1 MKPSNRR
8 LNTSSAAAVLV
19 MAAALAIHLYAD
31 PRHVDPRAYLD
42 HIKYLSSD
50 ELEGRGDGAPGLEKA
65 ADYIAKSFRA
75 SGLEPAG
82 DNGTFFQR
90 FELVSGLSVEPGN
103 SVTFKT
109 PRKSVAL
116 EIGRDYELLST
127 SPNQSSSSSLPVVFA
142 GYGISAPPLQYDDY
156 AGIDAAGKAVL
167 IFTHEPQENDPKS
180 RFDGQTNT
188 AYSSV
193 VSKAE
198 AARAHG
204 ARAILLMD
212 DPVHEPQTALYRRW
226 LRDPQAEEYG
236 IPVFYLSRDRV
247 QQALG
252 TLLNLAAV
260 AREIDRDLTT
270 QSQPLGEVGVTAVDR
285 TTKIRRPVRNVI
297 GILRGSDPS
306 VQSEVVILGAH
317 YDHLGRSA
325 RFSMDQSSTGQIH
338 HGADDNASG
347 TAAVLEM
354 AKVGVESRTDF
365 RRSIVF
371 MTFAGEE
378 LGLLGSSY
386 YVQHPSA
393 PLENTVAMINLDM
406 VGRAGGKILV
416 DGLPSAPSVE
426 DDLKV
431 AQKSSGTGMN
441 ALHGSPGAGASDDAT
456 FLLRKIPAINF
467 FSGFHADYHRPSDTW
482 DKIDAAGG
490 AAVAD
495 LALALA
501 RQIANR
507 AERPEF
513 VETIQESHGTTS
525 SGTGP
530 VSGYGPYFGSVPD
543 FADEGQGVKFADVR
557 PASPAGK
564 AGFRRGD
571 VLIAF
576 GGAEIKTLYDF
587 TFALRD
593 KKPGDRVEVTVLR
606 DGQRITATVELT
618 NRP

>member
-1 MKPSNRR
+1 MKLSRWVV
-8 LNTSSAAAVLV
+8 AVLAGV
-19 MAAALAIHLYAD
+19 SAVQLYAD
-31 PRHVDPRAYLD
+31 PRHVDPRAYLA
-42 HIKYLSSD
+42 HIKYLASD

-65 ADYIAKSFRA
+65 ADYIATSFRA

-90 FELVSGLSVEPGN
+90 FELVSGLAIQPGN
-103 SVTFKT
+103 NVRFEASGRSV
-109 PRKSVAL
+109 SL
-116 EIGRDYELLST
+116 QIGRDYELLST
-127 SPNQSSSSSLPVVFA
+127 SPEPSDSPLPIVFA
-142 GYGISAPPLQYDDY
+142 GYGISAAALQYDDY
-156 AGIDAAGKAVL
+156 AGVDAKGKAVL

-188 AYSSV
+188 AYASTEH
-193 VSKAE
+193 KAE

-204 ARAILLMD
+204 AKAILLVD
-212 DPVHEPQTALYRRW
+212 DPVHAAQTGVFRRW

-236 IPVFYLSRDRV
+236 LPVFYLSRDRV

-252 TLLNLAAV
+252 AALNLAGA
-260 AREIDRDLTT
+260 AREIDLNLTPH
-270 QSQPLGEVGVTAVDR
+270 SQLLTALTVTAIDH
-285 TTKIRRPVRNVI
+285 TAKIRRPVRNVV
-297 GILRGSDPS
+297 GILRGSDS
-306 VQSEVVILGAH
+306 SLQSEFVVVGAH

-325 RFSMDQSSTGQIH
+325 RFSMSPNSTGQIH

-347 TAAVLEM
+347 TAAVMEM
-354 AKVGVESRTDF
+354 AKVAVEARSDF
-365 RRSIVF
+365 KRSVVF

-386 YVQHPSA
+386 YVQHPLV
-393 PLENTVAMINLDM
+393 PLQGTVAMINLDM
-406 VGRAGGKILV
+406 VGRAGGRILV
-416 DGLPSAPSVE
+416 DGIANAPSID

-431 AQKSSGTGMN
+431 AQKSSGISLT
-441 ALHGSPGAGASDDAT
+441 ALKGSPGAGASDDAS
-456 FLLRKIPAINF
+456 FSLMKVPAINF

-482 DKIDAAGG
+482 EKIDAAGG

-501 RQIANR
+501 RQLANR
-507 AERPEF
+507 PTRPEF
-513 VETIQESHGTTS
+513 VESVQEQHGGS
-525 SGTGP
+525 SSAGA

-557 PASPAGK
+557 AGSPAAK
-564 AGFRRGD
+564 AGLRRGD
-571 VLIAF
+571 VLTSF
-576 GGAEIKTLYDF
+576 GGAAVRSLYDF

-593 KKPGDRVEVTVLR
+593 KKPGDKVEVTVTR
-606 DGQRITATVELT
+606 DGKPITVMVELT